1 MQQKII
7 DVLDTADRVH
17 IVGTNGNRTDLY
29 VKIHELKE
37 PSKETAFEN
46 LSLIHIYESGE
57 WWHYNDK
64 GEWW

>member
-1 MQQKII
+1 MCIRDSYRDMQQKII

-37 PSKETAFEN
+37 MC
-46 LSLIHIYESGE
+46 IRDRH
-57 WWHYNDK
+57 
-64 GEWW
+64 

>member
-37 PSKETAFEN
+37 LEGDGF
-46 LSLIHIYESGE
+46 
-57 WWHYNDK
+57 
-64 GEWW
+64 